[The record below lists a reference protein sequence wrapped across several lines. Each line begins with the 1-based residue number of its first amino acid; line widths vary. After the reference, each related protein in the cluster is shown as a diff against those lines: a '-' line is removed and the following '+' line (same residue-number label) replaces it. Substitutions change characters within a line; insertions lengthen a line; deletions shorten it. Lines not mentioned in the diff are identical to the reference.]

1 MAVMLVYVCTVC
13 GCVCSCACVAMS
25 LHLTQA
31 IIIALS
37 LPYPLPLL
45 SFSLIS
51 ARPVE
56 IEVFTQLSFPVR
68 LSLIWNLLWPGL
80 CKLHIAQLQSGEQRG
95 EAGVSAWARAAVW
108 RDLSNYLPAISG

>member
-45 SFSLIS
+45 LPHFSKTSGDRSIYTALIS
-51 ARPVE
+51 SALIPHLEFALARFV
-56 IEVFTQLSFPVR
+56 
-68 LSLIWNLLWPGL
+68 
-80 CKLHIAQLQSGEQRG
+80 
-95 EAGVSAWARAAVW
+95 
-108 RDLSNYLPAISG
+108 